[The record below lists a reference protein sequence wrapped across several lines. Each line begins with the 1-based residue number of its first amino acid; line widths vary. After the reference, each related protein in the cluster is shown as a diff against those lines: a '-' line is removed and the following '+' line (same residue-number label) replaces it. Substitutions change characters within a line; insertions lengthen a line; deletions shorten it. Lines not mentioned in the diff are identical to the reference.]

1 MSKTFSGR
9 EIGEDKRSIFIKLSH
24 LGQLF
29 LLHLTFFTMHHQG
42 PVLAVRKE
50 DLGIAFG
57 REDCGS
63 LIYRGGFIPHQ
74 VVNNRDNEKYKE
86 LVIQNDIPPNKAIK
100 QTDVSQ
106 SKEFWPFDDDIA
118 CVMPSSYLTDD
129 RYHIC
134 LNVYVMLFKST
145 GSMLVKYNKPHDGN
159 GFWMAG
165 VSGLTNIIDVD
176 IKSTQESN
184 LIDTGKTLRNAAIR
198 HCHEQVGKSVD
209 INDLSAIGF
218 VRKSSSDGYNPL
230 GMVMAANIC
239 SPIQTNRL
247 SDHVLATR
255 FVKGADKIGQDVRDD
270 DIEPWTKRILEEGVP
285 GMARHILC

>member
-1 MSKTFSGR
+1 MSKTFSGH

-29 LLHLTFFTMHHQG
+29 LLHLTFLMMHQQD
-42 PVLAVRKE
+42 PVLAIRKE
-50 DLGIAFG
+50 DLGVAFG
-57 REDCGS
+57 RKDCGS

-74 VVNNRDNEKYKE
+74 VINNKGNEEYKK
-86 LVIQNDIPPNKAIK
+86 LIIQDDIPPNKAIK
-100 QTDVSQ
+100 QTDVSH

-118 CVMPSSYLTDD
+118 HVMPASYLSDD

-134 LNVYVMLFKST
+134 LNVYVMLFKRA
-145 GSMLVKYNKPHDGN
+145 GSMLVKYNKSHDGD

-176 IKSTQESN
+176 IKSTENSN
-184 LIDTGKTLRNAAIR
+184 LIDTGKTLQNAAIR

-218 VRKSSSDGYNPL
+218 VRESSSNGYNPL

-247 SDHVLATR
+247 SDRVLATR
-255 FVKGADKIGQDVRDD
+255 FVKDADKIGQDVRND
-270 DIEPWTKRILEEGVP
+270 DIEPWTNRMLEEGVP